1 VVLAGLGRNGTEAA
15 ALFVTSPH
23 YMQMLRDRVGPA
35 FDSRNI
41 EAVLRIDVV
50 DGKTGAP
57 TILDVYTW

>member
-1 VVLAGLGRNGTEAA
+1 
-15 ALFVTSPH
+15 
-23 YMQMLRDRVGPA
+23 MQMLRDRVGPA